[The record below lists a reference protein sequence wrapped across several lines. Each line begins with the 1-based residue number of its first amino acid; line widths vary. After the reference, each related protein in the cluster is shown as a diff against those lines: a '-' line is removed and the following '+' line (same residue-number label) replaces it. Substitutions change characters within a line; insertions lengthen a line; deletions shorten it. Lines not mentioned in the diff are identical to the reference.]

1 MYNSKN
7 KLIVSV
13 EKDSESVKKLNEA
26 VYYLL
31 STNYRMKHVKFAS

>member
-13 EKDSESVKKLNEA
+13 EKDSESVKNLNEA

-31 STNYRMKHVKFAS
+31 STNYRIEHVNFAS